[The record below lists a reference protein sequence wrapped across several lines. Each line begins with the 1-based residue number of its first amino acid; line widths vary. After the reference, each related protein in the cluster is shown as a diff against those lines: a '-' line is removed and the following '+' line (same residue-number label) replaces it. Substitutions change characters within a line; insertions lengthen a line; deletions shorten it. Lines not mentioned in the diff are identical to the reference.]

1 MRYPVIGQR
10 YKKSGMQKFE
20 TNGRSPSN
28 YGCLLNAAPHNPGI
42 ELGQRE
48 NQIRTTGLELVP
60 SNRGLSGTRGSR
72 LWSLDDILGLGA
84 MSKEITFQD
93 ITGEPVSGRF
103 EVSEGLITVTLP
115 DGRKT
120 TADIEESMLS
130 PEILARV
137 LLLQMH
143 RAKQPDAKSE
153 DLLED

>member
-1 MRYPVIGQR
+1 
-10 YKKSGMQKFE
+10 
-20 TNGRSPSN
+20 
-28 YGCLLNAAPHNPGI
+28 
-42 ELGQRE
+42 
-48 NQIRTTGLELVP
+48 
-60 SNRGLSGTRGSR
+60 
-72 LWSLDDILGLGA
+72 

-103 EVSEGLITVTLP
+103 CEGLITVTLP

>member
-1 MRYPVIGQR
+1 MVARR
-10 YKKSGMQKFE
+10 HFK
-20 TNGRSPSN
+20 
-28 YGCLLNAAPHNPGI
+28 A
-42 ELGQRE
+42 
-48 NQIRTTGLELVP
+48 
-60 SNRGLSGTRGSR
+60 
-72 LWSLDDILGLGA
+72 WA
-84 MSKEITFQD
+84 MGEEITFQD

-143 RAKQPDAKSE
+143 RAKQPNATTE
-153 DLLED
+153 DFEDEMKPGERPPASPHNDGRVL